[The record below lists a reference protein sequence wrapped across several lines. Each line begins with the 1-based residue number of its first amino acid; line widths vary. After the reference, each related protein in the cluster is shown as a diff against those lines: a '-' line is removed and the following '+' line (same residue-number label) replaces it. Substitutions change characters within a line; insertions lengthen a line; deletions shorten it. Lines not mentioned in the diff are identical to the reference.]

1 MSIQLKHQDRAPKT
15 RRSRIPGF
23 LLLFALLFV
32 ALLALERLR
41 GQWALKVWAK
51 EMTAKGEILE
61 TKKLW
66 PPASPEMTDFTRSL
80 SNAVHKLPQRLCSY
94 AGEISPIVPGP
105 AGKWLNLH
113 NHNLPAAFDDLAA
126 LERFVTAGEDDPG
139 LINLMIRIAVL
150 GITIDVMWDA
160 LQAEGW
166 TDEQLAA
173 LQELCQQ
180 NRNLLSQLPR
190 AIDAVRISHV
200 SDVEWFRR
208 HAYNE
213 IIARDEP
220 VFASFGVQGA
230 EIERAAAPRLWRQW
244 IFHPL
249 WSFAWADQEKLVYLK
264 DWQKHIIAL
273 RKATSHGSWKQLHSD
288 LANNESSYHAP
299 FCAWRFYRRLP
310 LRDDIPGP
318 DWHAIKAGEYP
329 YASFSRAWSTSLHN
343 LTLNEMALAAV
354 AIKRY
359 ELRHHMP
366 PSTLAELSPEIL
378 KDAPRDF
385 MDGNTL
391 IYQTHLGGTFTLRSV
406 GGDCVWP

>member
-105 AGKWLNLH
+105 AGKWLRGSQQPMPVFSYRKASTNTWNDVDAAVKEAEPALAEIRRLMKSPPRGISYDISTVDDNQPNSTSSRLGAHALQTSACLNLH

-180 NRNLLSQLPR
+180 NRTLLSQLPR

-213 IIARDEP
+213 IIA
-220 VFASFGVQGA
+220 
-230 EIERAAAPRLWRQW
+230 
-244 IFHPL
+244 
-249 WSFAWADQEKLVYLK
+249 
-264 DWQKHIIAL
+264 
-273 RKATSHGSWKQLHSD
+273 
-288 LANNESSYHAP
+288 
-299 FCAWRFYRRLP
+299 
-310 LRDDIPGP
+310 
-318 DWHAIKAGEYP
+318 
-329 YASFSRAWSTSLHN
+329 
-343 LTLNEMALAAV
+343 
-354 AIKRY
+354 
-359 ELRHHMP
+359 
-366 PSTLAELSPEIL
+366 
-378 KDAPRDF
+378 
-385 MDGNTL
+385 
-391 IYQTHLGGTFTLRSV
+391 
-406 GGDCVWP
+406 